1 MADAPNV
8 YDKIYHHKIAVLKL
22 LLKLDSIR

>member
-1 MADAPNV
+1 MPDAPNV
-8 YDKIYHHKIAVLKL
+8 YDEIRRHKIAVLKL

>member
-1 MADAPNV
+1 MADDPNV
-8 YDKIYHHKIAVLKL
+8 YDKIHRYKIAVLKL